1 MGWQASA
8 ITRKIDF
15 RLRATVDR
23 FDRSLQAGVFLF
35 QDALVLEQVSSGWI
49 PFAVPLKCPQLSVV
63 KISAVSFTGAGDA
76 GGQFD
81 IVLVDN

>member
-1 MGWQASA
+1 
-8 ITRKIDF
+8 
-15 RLRATVDR
+15 
-23 FDRSLQAGVFLF
+23 VFLF